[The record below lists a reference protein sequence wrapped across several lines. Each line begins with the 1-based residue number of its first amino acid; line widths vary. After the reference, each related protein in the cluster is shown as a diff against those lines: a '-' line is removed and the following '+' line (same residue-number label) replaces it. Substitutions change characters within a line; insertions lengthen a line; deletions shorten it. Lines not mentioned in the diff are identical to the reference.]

1 MLTKIIYTK
10 ISNNYMNG
18 KGLLELLRVFLDCS
32 QSLIFSYP
40 RQDQALTD
48 MDDGHLGF
56 LCTEGA
62 GVGFFFKLS
71 G

>member
-32 QSLIFSYP
+32 
-40 RQDQALTD
+40 
-48 MDDGHLGF
+48 
-56 LCTEGA
+56 
-62 GVGFFFKLS
+62 
-71 G
+71 